1 MGNYWI
7 HIWVARGSRRENSQT
22 VCIYSPCSVLSR
34 SRTLE
39 TIWSIM
45 SSPMF
50 SNKFPTDL
58 VQPSSRSRLIRCHL
72 IQLWE
77 IITFISPDYLR
88 FLQNLELYLGLSPES
103 RNLFLGLSWHKP
115 CLAIPDEASLV
126 RLKKVLLE
134 VSFLIDK
141 RVRLES
147 LPLLRAQYKKIA
159 LPKHGYF

>member
-1 MGNYWI
+1 
-7 HIWVARGSRRENSQT
+7 
-22 VCIYSPCSVLSR
+22 
-34 SRTLE
+34 
-39 TIWSIM
+39 M
-45 SSPMF
+45 SHL
-50 SNKFPTDL
+50 SNKEGKEGRLSSTFYLKSCYRNHRHQKSSEALCHHQRFGNKHPTGL
-58 VQPSSRSRLIRCHL
+58 VYISRESYLIRCHL
-72 IQLWE
+72 LQLWE

-115 CLAIPDEASLV
+115 CLAIPDEASLM

-141 RVRLES
+141 IFRLES